1 MILKSKADDD
11 KINQLLQALE
21 QTPIAVSITD
31 KRGVLEYGNTVFI
44 EQNGKSLAELSGSI
58 APFFEK
64 NQKVEQALYDDL
76 WEKVNSGQAWQGVL
90 CTQTKDKPERWNK
103 IMISP
108 ISNSLDCLTH
118 FVCVN
123 EDVTKQR
130 EDHHMLLDFREK
142 AVAFNKT
149 KSIFLA

>member
-58 APFFEK
+58 APFFEI
-64 NQKVEQALYDDL
+64 
-76 WEKVNSGQAWQGVL
+76 
-90 CTQTKDKPERWNK
+90 R
-103 IMISP
+103 
-108 ISNSLDCLTH
+108 
-118 FVCVN
+118 VC
-123 EDVTKQR
+123 
-130 EDHHMLLDFREK
+130 
-142 AVAFNKT
+142 
-149 KSIFLA
+149 